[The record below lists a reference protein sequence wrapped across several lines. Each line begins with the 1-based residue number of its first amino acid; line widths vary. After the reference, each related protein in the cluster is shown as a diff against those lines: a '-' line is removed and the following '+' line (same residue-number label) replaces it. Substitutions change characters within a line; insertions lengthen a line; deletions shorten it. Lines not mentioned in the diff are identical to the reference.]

1 MLQPSRSCLIEHHGE
16 LVDATLLLA
25 GALADLRL
33 NDAFGNGTS
42 NLLDDVGKTLDT
54 AWILI
59 QQASGELQLSLLR
72 LSVLVLE
79 VVVSRAVGVAASAL
93 FRILTLEWS
102 HGRRRHLGLFN
113 LLLLLERLTLNP
125 LDHLVLLVSDTLV
138 CLW

>member
-1 MLQPSRSCLIEHHGE
+1 MLQPSRSCLVEHHGE
-16 LVDATLLLA
+16 LVDAALLLA

-72 LSVLVLE
+72 LSLLVLE
-79 VVVSRAVGVAASAL
+79 VVVSRAVGAASAL
-93 FRILTLEWS
+93 IGFLALEWS

-113 LLLLLERLTLNP
+113 LLLLLVRLTLNP
-125 LDHLVLLVSDTLV
+125 LDHLVLLVSNTLV

>member
-33 NDAFGNGTS
+33 NDAFGDGTS

-54 AWILI
+54 AWIFI

-79 VVVSRAVGVAASAL
+79 VVVARAVGAASAIIR
-93 FRILTLEWS
+93 FLTLEWS
-102 HGRRRHLGLFN
+102 HGRWRHLGLFN

-125 LDHLVLLVSDTLV
+125 LNHLLGLLVSNTLV

>member
-54 AWILI
+54 AWVLI

-72 LSVLVLE
+72 LSVLLLE
-79 VVVSRAVGVAASAL
+79 VVVSRAVGAASAL
-93 FRILTLEWS
+93 SGFLTLEWS
-102 HGRRRHLGLFN
+102 HGRRRYLGLFN

-125 LDHLVLLVSDTLV
+125 LDHLVLLVSNTLV